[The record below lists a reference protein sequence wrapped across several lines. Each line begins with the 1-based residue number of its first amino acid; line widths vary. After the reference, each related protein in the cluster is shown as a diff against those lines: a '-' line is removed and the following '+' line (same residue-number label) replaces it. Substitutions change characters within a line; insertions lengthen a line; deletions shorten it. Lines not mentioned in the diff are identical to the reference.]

1 MQTSRLSIK
10 DSSSREPN
18 EMIGKA
24 FTDRFVYEVEQDMA
38 VLNDKK
44 HLTRPRLCA
53 GDGPI
58 AQFRKYADEFYMN

>member
-44 HLTRPRLCA
+44 HLPGRGCA
-53 GDGPI
+53 REMGPSHSS
-58 AQFRKYADEFYMN
+58 ASMPTSST